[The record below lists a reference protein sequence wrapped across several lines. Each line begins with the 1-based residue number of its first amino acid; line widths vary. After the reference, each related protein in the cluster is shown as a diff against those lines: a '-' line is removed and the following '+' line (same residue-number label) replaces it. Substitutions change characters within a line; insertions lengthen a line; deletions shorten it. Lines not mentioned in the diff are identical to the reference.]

1 MSPLSNVTI
10 VLACGVAFA
19 GNAGAQAQTRDYP
32 ARAVRIV
39 VPTSPGGILDVVIR
53 LMAPR
58 ISELMGQSLV
68 VDNRPGAS
76 TNIGSE
82 LVARA
87 TGDGYTLLT
96 NSQPLVVN
104 PSLFAKMAF
113 DVEKDLT
120 PITLLT
126 AAPYVLVVHPSV
138 PAQSVKDLL
147 ALARA
152 KPGALN
158 YASGG
163 NGTNFHI
170 AIELFNNLSG
180 AKLTHVPYKGGGL
193 AMASVIGG
201 ETDITMPSGAAALP
215 QIRAG
220 RLRALGITST
230 RRSTLLP
237 QAPTLSEAGVSG
249 YEFSAW
255 VGVLAPA
262 STPPALGAAINSYW
276 VKAARSPE
284 VTSRLT
290 SDGNDVVAG
299 TAAEFAALIKAELP
313 RWRKVIRDSGIRAE

>member
-1 MSPLSNVTI
+1 
-10 VLACGVAFA
+10 
-19 GNAGAQAQTRDYP
+19 
-32 ARAVRIV
+32 
-39 VPTSPGGILDVVIR
+39 
-53 LMAPR
+53 
-58 ISELMGQSLV
+58 MGQSLV

-126 AAPYVLVVHPSV
+126 AAPYVLVIHPSV
-138 PAQSVKDLL
+138 PAQSVKELL

-152 KPGALN
+152 KPGVLN

-163 NGTNFHI
+163 KGTNFHI

-193 AMASVIGG
+193 AMSSVIGG
-201 ETDITMPSGAAALP
+201 ETDITMPSVAAALP

-237 QAPTLSEAGVSG
+237 QVPTLSEAGVPG

-255 VGVLAPA
+255 VGVLAPS
-262 STPPALGAAINSYW
+262 STPSALVSDISSYW
-276 VKAARSPE
+276 VKAAKSPE
-284 VTSRLT
+284 VANRLT
-290 SDGNDVVAG
+290 RDGNDVVAG
-299 TAAEFAALIKAELP
+299 TPAEFGALIKTELP
-313 RWRKVIRDSGIRAE
+313 RWRKVIRDSGIKAE